1 MKKLVLFLIVLFG
14 SSLPAA
20 AQLPLKVLTLNTKH
34 GGQAPWSVAA
44 QIEVIVAESPDVVL
58 LQEADHDQLDD
69 YVARL
74 NDGLSTTAW
83 HGAAAR
89 HCIGGSPQEGC
100 TAYKDESVMVLSR
113 FPFDE
118 TEPRLVW
125 GPDAYFAARAILRAA
140 VRLDD
145 TTVVQVFACHL
156 PPLSNAA
163 DLRVRW
169 VAEFS
174 KWAARVAT
182 PQIAAGDFNEG
193 PSSAAVA
200 MMARQYVDA
209 WAQRGGGN
217 GATHSRDGHEYRSR
231 IDFVFSRGLDV
242 NGASVPAVSI
252 SDHRPVVAIYTV
264 PQGATPRVDAASV
277 SPAAAPAALVTPV
290 SAAPAAD
297 GANGETVLMEDNF
310 DAAADAVEKWP
321 GGIVSGMEDG
331 DVSIAQEAGAI
342 AIGPLR
348 QHSSGFHYNGPST
361 RAFDLSTGGYG
372 QVQLL
377 HGVVGDQA
385 NAMFTAA
392 NGSTNFYR
400 VYQTGAAGALRVRVE
415 KKIDDVK
422 YQLASVPYDPAT
434 QPWLRIRHDFRPAQR
449 IDDVVFEIAVVPP
462 PPGAFV
468 EIYRE
473 PWDPAI
479 ESKRLVFELKAGT
492 SDKEDAPGVAVWDNF
507 RVALQPV
514 TVP

>member
-1 MKKLVLFLIVLFG
+1 
-14 SSLPAA
+14 
-20 AQLPLKVLTLNTKH
+20 
-34 GGQAPWSVAA
+34 
-44 QIEVIVAESPDVVL
+44 
-58 LQEADHDQLDD
+58 
-69 YVARL
+69 
-74 NDGLSTTAW
+74 
-83 HGAAAR
+83 
-89 HCIGGSPQEGC
+89 
-100 TAYKDESVMVLSR
+100 
-113 FPFDE
+113 
-118 TEPRLVW
+118 
-125 GPDAYFAARAILRAA
+125 
-140 VRLDD
+140 
-145 TTVVQVFACHL
+145 
-156 PPLSNAA
+156 
-163 DLRVRW
+163 
-169 VAEFS
+169 
-174 KWAARVAT
+174 
-182 PQIAAGDFNEG
+182 
-193 PSSAAVA
+193 

-209 WAQRGGGN
+209 WAERGGGN

-252 SDHRPVVAIYTV
+252 C
-264 PQGATPRVDAASV
+264 
-277 SPAAAPAALVTPV
+277 
-290 SAAPAAD
+290 
-297 GANGETVLMEDNF
+297 
-310 DAAADAVEKWP
+310 
-321 GGIVSGMEDG
+321 
-331 DVSIAQEAGAI
+331 
-342 AIGPLR
+342 PLR

-434 QPWLRIRHDFRPAQR
+434 QPWLRIRHDFRPAHR